1 VNLPPPRMGGGVATG
16 RDAAPWFMPDKSE
29 EDRDVG
35 LVLLIHKATDV
46 PRMDVIGYSDT
57 SATVWLERGGRRVG
71 NAVRTPVCW
80 RNANPVWKCYREFDF
95 PVDSRDVVQV
105 QLHDQDNVPVR
116 QNLIGT
122 GAIPVSSL
130 TPGVPSAVYIDT
142 QGRTDQRC
150 LVLLERIPLAAR
162 PIKTVFLIR
171 HAQSQ
176 WNAAQE
182 AGALHRMMR
191 YDHPLDDVG
200 RQQSQGFRQRWRECI
215 ACGPLNAYYEAFLA
229 AGAVYCSPFTRAIQ
243 TCVLA
248 LEGHQALQNK
258 GIVLLGSAREIKKL
272 GGLDTVGKVFG
283 EKIVQRVKE
292 QMALL
297 MNDAEGKL
305 ELPCIDVNNAVAEWW
320 TLHSTE
326 SQAEIAERFDDFM
339 CTLKYVDAESIIVV
353 GHSLFFLEFLGRYLG
368 PEFRT
373 AKPELSVELRTR
385 KLQNCGCLGLTVD
398 FTQRWPRVVDATLMF
413 GSRLQEERGNVFGR
427 ASPTLK
433 VRPGDRGPDGRLPS
447 PTSASFPGSDT
458 ASVEPQSPKPPSSCA
473 SSPKTVPL
481 GVASSTLTTDPP
493 LLQSDPL

>member
-1 VNLPPPRMGGGVATG
+1 MERGAGGRSPPPD
-16 RDAAPWFMPDKSE
+16 DALRPP
-29 EDRDVG
+29 
-35 LVLLIHKATDV
+35 
-46 PRMDVIGYSDT
+46 P
-57 SATVWLERGGRRVG
+57 GRRG
-71 NAVRTPVCW
+71 PTAVT
-80 RNANPVWKCYREFDF
+80 
-95 PVDSRDVVQV
+95 
-105 QLHDQDNVPVR
+105 
-116 QNLIGT
+116 
-122 GAIPVSSL
+122 
-130 TPGVPSAVYIDT
+130 GVPTAMAGVHCLPDPST
-142 QGRTDQRC
+142 RTTR
-150 LVLLERIPLAAR
+150 RSWRRGP
-162 PIKTVFLIR
+162 VF
-171 HAQSQ
+171 
-176 WNAAQE
+176 
-182 AGALHRMMR
+182 
-191 YDHPLDDVG
+191 
-200 RQQSQGFRQRWRECI
+200 
-215 ACGPLNAYYEAFLA
+215 
-229 AGAVYCSPFTRAIQ
+229 CSPFTRAIQ

-413 GSRLQEERGNVFGR
+413 GSRLQEERGNMFGR
-427 ASPTLK
+427 GT
-433 VRPGDRGPDGRLPS
+433 
-447 PTSASFPGSDT
+447 
-458 ASVEPQSPKPPSSCA
+458 PPH
-473 SSPKTVPL
+473 
-481 GVASSTLTTDPP
+481 
-493 LLQSDPL
+493 